1 MYHQT
6 SNGDKKAIC
15 MIISNVFSTTMRVAN
30 AVTLMR
36 ECKVDLNWQFI
47 MTLILI
53 DQILIA

>member
-36 ECKVDLNWQFI
+36 ECKVDLN
-47 MTLILI
+47 
-53 DQILIA
+53 